1 MKWQVDWAKELLIGW
16 LIVGLPFLMELI
28 LTWWLINPTISFSSF
43 FYNMFQRQIQYRP
56 FFAVLLLF
64 FSFMA
69 ILLALHAVLIGQE
82 PYFEQKLSLRD
93 VKVWGRTSLILQL
106 ALIVIW
112 IVVYFD
118 YDVSWYEAL
127 FGAITLVYPFF
138 MVGLIPLGIIPN
150 QSHGRSARSGLF
162 LYAGESLK
170 KANHHLRQGSDEA
183 GQFVERSRETI
194 HYLAPTAATDLP
206 GTVMVMDYGVWS
218 GAAGRLTI
226 SARRGRAGVMLT
238 N

>member
-1 MKWQVDWAKELLIGW
+1 MTIFYNLWVWSWREIFWDQKFMKWQVDWAKELLIGW

-138 MVGLIPLGIIPN
+138 MVGLIPLGIIIVIVFVFASVRLVGN
-150 QSHGRSARSGLF
+150 GVNGRS
-162 LYAGESLK
+162 K
-170 KANHHLRQGSDEA
+170 
-183 GQFVERSRETI
+183 
-194 HYLAPTAATDLP
+194 
-206 GTVMVMDYGVWS
+206 
-218 GAAGRLTI
+218 
-226 SARRGRAGVMLT
+226 
-238 N
+238 